1 MHLKHVSTLH
11 LIASAGLLLQPVQ
24 STANTQGTTLN
35 THSELTQSS
44 NQQPIVLYKKALNH
58 LLGKK
63 GVTKSAEKAA
73 VIFKILAE
81 KNWSPAQH
89 MLGNMYYKGNGVEK
103 NDLLAYKWLSLATK
117 NNPHLAKAIYKKRRL
132 LHYKLKERL
141 SGRSLYKLETWIAEW
156 KPSST

>member
-1 MHLKHVSTLH
+1 MHLKHVSTLQ

-24 STANTQGTTLN
+24 STANTQGITLN
-35 THSELTQSS
+35 TYSELTQSS

-63 GVTKSAEKAA
+63 GIPKSAEKAA
-73 VIFKILAE
+73 VIFKILA
-81 KNWSPAQH
+81 
-89 MLGNMYYKGNGVEK
+89 EK

-117 NNPHLAKAIYKKRRL
+117 NNPHLAKVINKKRRL

-141 SGRSLYKLETWIAEW
+141 SGRSFYKLETWIAEW